1 MPTAD
6 NKALT
11 RRWFEEVWNKARESA
26 IDEMI
31 GPECRVHG
39 LEETGAALTGPQAF
53 RQFYRQFLSGFPD
66 VKVTVDQ
73 VIAEGDMTAARFTG
87 RATHGGDGLG
97 VKATGAAVTVSG
109 MCMIRWKD
117 GRIAEAWNEFDA
129 AGLMRQVSAAA
140 GSGAAAGLAP
150 GAATAGRPKV
160 KA

>member
-1 MPTAD
+1 MPTVD

-11 RRWFEEVWNKARESA
+11 RRWFEEVWNKVREST

-39 LEETGAALTGPQAF
+39 LEETGAALVGPQAF
-53 RQFYRQFLSGFPD
+53 RRFYRQFRSGFPD

-117 GRIAEAWNEFDA
+117 GKIAEAWNEFDA
-129 AGLMRQVSAAA
+129 ASLTRQITAPAAA
-140 GSGAAAGLAP
+140 QP
-150 GAATAGRPKV
+150 V
-160 KA
+160 KLRA

>member
-1 MPTAD
+1 MPSTD

-11 RRWFEEVWNKARESA
+11 RRWFEEVWNKSRESA
-26 IDEMI
+26 ISEMLT
-31 GPECRVHG
+31 PNCNVHG
-39 LEETGAALTGPQAF
+39 LEETGSPLTGPQAF
-53 RQFYRQFLSGFPD
+53 LRFYRQFRSGFPD

-97 VKATGAAVTVSG
+97 VQATGAVVTVSG
-109 MCMIRWKD
+109 LCMIRWEG

-129 AGLMRQVSAAA
+129 AGLMRQVMLAAA
-140 GSGAAAGLAP
+140 ATGGAGAAGGSAM
-150 GAATAGRPKV
+150 AAKPKV